1 MKEGGDGEDGSR
13 TVGREK
19 RNRARGHEHAEVT
32 VTEKRK
38 VEKNDFCGKQPCSY
52 GRGVVVGVAT
62 RNTAGAG
69 LNGNCDD
76 NGIHGDDDNYA
87 DGTDDTGSDTRRSS
101 GQQGTVA
108 TENPT
113 HNDEHDTSERHFGA
127 GGTGHI

>member
-1 MKEGGDGEDGSR
+1 MKDVGDSEDGSR
-13 TVGREK
+13 
-19 RNRARGHEHAEVT
+19 
-32 VTEKRK
+32 TEKRK

-69 LNGNCDD
+69 LNGNCDN
-76 NGIHGDDDNYA
+76 NGIDGDDDNDANSTYN
-87 DGTDDTGSDTRRSS
+87 TGSGTRWPG

-113 HNDEHDTSERHFGA
+113 HNDEHDSSERHSGA
-127 GGTGHI
+127 CGTGHIQKVEGVLQVSGVGHGA